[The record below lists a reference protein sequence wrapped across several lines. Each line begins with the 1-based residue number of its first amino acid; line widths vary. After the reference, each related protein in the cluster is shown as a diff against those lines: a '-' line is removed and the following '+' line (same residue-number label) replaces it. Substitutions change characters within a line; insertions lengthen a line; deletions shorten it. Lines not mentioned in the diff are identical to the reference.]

1 MNTTLFSLIAIFIV
15 FIYAY
20 KHPQDTGQVF
30 WGMVVGS
37 IAGVA
42 IGNLANKITQ
52 QDANK

>member
-1 MNTTLFSLIAIFIV
+1 MNKLLFSVIALIIV

-30 WGMVVGS
+30 WGMVMGS

-42 IGNLANKITQ
+42 IANIIDTTIQ
-52 QDANK
+52 TND